1 MKMKTAIIILS
12 ILVLMVAAVV
22 AVLQHPAFGRRMSAE
37 RMARIEASPNWRDG
51 MFQNQ
56 QPTPQF
62 TGNRSSLKALWTMLT
77 RRDNRRVPTE
87 ALPAVRTDLR
97 SLPADRDWFVWFGH
111 SSYLFQLGGKRFL
124 VDPLLK
130 MEFPASLM
138 LKPFKGTDIYS
149 PDDLPEIDYLI
160 VTHEHWDHLDYATL
174 RDLRGKIRHAVCPL
188 GVGEYLQYWGYDSSI
203 ISELDWYEQCQILND
218 KCEMANDT
226 PSPSGEGRE
235 EAANSQWPIANG
247 QITALPSRH
256 FSNRLLQG
264 RDQTLWAAFMVEA
277 GGRKVYVG
285 GDGGY
290 DDRFLQA
297 REQFGHI
304 DLAVMENGQYNP
316 NWAYIHMLPQHLEQ
330 AILDMQPEQVITVHH
345 NKFSLST
352 HAWSEP
358 DSVAHSIAERNAIQL
373 LDQPIGTVIYF

>member
-1 MKMKTAIIILS
+1 MKMKTTIIILS

-62 TGNRSSLKALWTMLT
+62 TGNRNSLRALWTMLT
-77 RRDNRRVPTE
+77 RRDSNRVPVE
-87 ALPAVRTDLR
+87 PLPAVKSDLK

-111 SSYLFQLGGKRFL
+111 SSYMFQVGGKRFL

-149 PDDLPEIDYLI
+149 PDDMPEIDCLI
-160 VTHEHWDHLDYATL
+160 ITHEHWDHLDYATL
-174 RDLRGKIRHAVCPL
+174 RDLRGKVRHAVCPL
-188 GVGEYLQYWGYDSSI
+188 GVAEYLEYWGYDKSI
-203 ISELDWYEQCQILND
+203 ISELDWYDTCQMSN
-218 KCEMANDT
+218 
-226 PSPSGEGRE
+226 
-235 EAANSQWPIANG
+235 ANSQWPMANG

-256 FSNRLLQG
+256 FSNRLLGG
-264 RDQTLWAAFMVEA
+264 RDRTLWAAFMVEA
-277 GGRKVYVG
+277 GGRKVYIG

-290 DDRFLQA
+290 DDRFRQA
-297 REQFGHI
+297 REQFGTI

-316 NWAYIHMLPQHLEQ
+316 NWAYIHMLPQDLEQ
-330 AILDMQPEQVITVHH
+330 AILDMQPEQVFTVHH
-345 NKFSLST
+345 DKFSLST

-358 DSVAHSIAERNAIQL
+358 DSVARAIAGRNAVRL
-373 LDQPIGTVIYF
+373 LDQPIGTIIYF